1 MGLRQVS
8 ARVLARLG
16 AAGTAVVLVAGAVGC
31 YAALAAATLNG
42 FSFNT
47 VLHFPGKALDA
58 VVSVELGH
66 SGGST
71 GGYNAS
77 STARTPEPAA
87 FVVIAAGTKTAR
99 AQIASTRSTYHTT
112 HAPSVFSA
120 WTTRAPGGKGT
131 AQNSRDMPRISP
143 RLSSRLT

>member
-8 ARVLARLG
+8 ARALARLG
-16 AAGTAVVLVAGAVGC
+16 AAGTAALLVAAAVGC

-42 FSFNT
+42 FSFNS

-58 VVSVELGH
+58 VVSIELGH
-66 SGGST
+66 SSPT

-77 STARTPEPAA
+77 ADAQTPEPAA

-131 AQNSRDMPRISP
+131 AQNSRAMPRISP